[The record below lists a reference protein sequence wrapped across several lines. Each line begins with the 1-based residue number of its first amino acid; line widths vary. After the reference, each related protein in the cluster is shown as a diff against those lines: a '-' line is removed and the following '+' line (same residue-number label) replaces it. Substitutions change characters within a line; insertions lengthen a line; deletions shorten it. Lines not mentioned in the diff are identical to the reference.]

1 MIRRFGT
8 IIVAGL
14 AMLTAACEEEPKP
27 VTGKAS
33 IVLDLVDMTYA
44 FKDGRHTYTHNRRF
58 TESGGVGANI
68 SRGKVCVLN
77 GEECVDALVSYR
89 VDASQ
94 VLLQEGHHV
103 ATKAAQ
109 DTITLHYWVKD
120 DAGNEFE
127 IHKVLKTDG
136 EKVVFE

>member
-1 MIRRFGT
+1 MRSSGAI
-8 IIVAGL
+8 L
-14 AMLTAACEEEPKP
+14 AASLALLTAACDEEPAP
-27 VTGKAS
+27 VTGKAKV
-33 IVLDLVDMTYA
+33 VLDLVDLSYA
-44 FKDGRHTYTHNRRF
+44 FKDGRHTYTHNRQF

-68 SRGKVCVLN
+68 SRGKVCVRN
-77 GEECVDALVSYR
+77 GEECVDALVAYR

-94 VLLQEGHHV
+94 VLLQKGHHV
-103 ATKAAQ
+103 ATPAAK